1 MKKEKKKSVL
11 TRIIP
16 YAGKRK
22 YMLFFGN
29 GFFGFVGN
37 PVADAYVVY
46 SQYYKKM

>member
-1 MKKEKKKSVL
+1 MKKEEKVCFN
-11 TRIIP
+11 RIIP
-16 YAGKRK
+16 YAGKK
-22 YMLFFGN
+22 IHAFFGN